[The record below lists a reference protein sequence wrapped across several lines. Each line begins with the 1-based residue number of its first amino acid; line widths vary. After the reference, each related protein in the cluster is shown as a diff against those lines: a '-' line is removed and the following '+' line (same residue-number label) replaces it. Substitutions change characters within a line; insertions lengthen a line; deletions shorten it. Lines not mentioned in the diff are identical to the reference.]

1 MNRLLPLVLVL
12 FSLGLAQKDPHPC
25 YLMGIFDSK
34 NTPNALGSLG
44 FVMSN
49 EGLLQDGKPLSGSG
63 GQAVAQAMAQA
74 IGSVQPL
81 SYCIQNLSSGG
92 VTQLQYFR
100 SSSEGAKHWLGEIRK
115 GAPSWVGLSV
125 GDEAGLFRGDQ
136 SQPVFNLAFRY
147 REYAFLLTNSS
158 VNDPEFYRKWAL
170 AVIERVQKFK

>member
-1 MNRLLPLVLVL
+1 MNRLLLFVLVL

-25 YLMGIFDSK
+25 YLMGIFNPD

-63 GQAVAQAMAQA
+63 QAVAQAMAQA
-74 IGSVQPL
+74 IGSVQPM

-92 VTQLQYFR
+92 FTQLQYFR
-100 SSSEGAKHWLGEIRK
+100 SSPEGAQHWLGEIRK
-115 GAPSWVGLSV
+115 GAPSWVGLNV

-136 SQPVFNLAFRY
+136 SQPVFSLAFRY
-147 REYAFLLTNSS
+147 REYAFLLTSS
-158 VNDPEFYRKWAL
+158 SMDLEGYRKWAL
-170 AVIERVQKFK
+170 AVIERVKKFK

>member
-1 MNRLLPLVLVL
+1 MNRLLPFVLVL

-25 YLMGIFDSK
+25 YLMGIFNSN

-49 EGLLQDGKPLSGSG
+49 EGLLQDGKPLSGNG

-74 IGSVQPL
+74 IGSVQPM

-100 SSSEGAKHWLGEIRK
+100 SSPQGAQHWLGEIRK
-115 GAPSWVGLSV
+115 GAPSWVGLNV

-136 SQPVFNLAFRY
+136 SQPVFSLAFRY
-147 REYAFLLTNSS
+147 REYAFLLTSS
-158 VNDPEFYRKWAL
+158 SMDPESYRKWAL
-170 AVIERVQKFK
+170 AVIERVKKFK